1 MKGYTDMKPHVVLK
15 RVINIELSEDE
26 LNILLDA
33 IYFLGAEM
41 EGLMVD
47 TEQMKQLSFKLHKAR
62 KLARGE

>member
-1 MKGYTDMKPHVVLK
+1 MKVYTDMKPHVALK